1 MLERLLERLLR
12 GQLGGRLPPGPLLRE
27 RLLREQGLLRERL
40 PRSGLLLAT
49 MLLLL
54 E

>member
-1 MLERLLERLLR
+1 MSKDEVAAV
-12 GQLGGRLPPGPLLRE
+12 
-27 RLLREQGLLRERL
+27 LRERL